1 MILRV
6 GIIVGLLFLVT
17 SSIIQNTIN
26 LAYGESTQGS
36 KDLVPAK
43 LSIRF
48 QLKIDQTAFIESE
61 NIRVTF
67 LNVTEDSRCPADVVC
82 VWEGQVTVLLNVMH
96 NEEDLGDFDLTIRG
110 GNEGK
115 AIKTFDGYPIQLMKV
130 DPYPFA
136 SQPRELTDYVA
147 TLLVSEL
154 ELEQNVSVAMKITKK
169 ITLLAIK
176 NAGDITVHSVKIK
189 ADNGNLNF
197 VKARGWSGE
206 QIDASTVMIKTDDR
220 PVTKGQIMV
229 VLLLFDDRQSGLE
242 WTAFDANASVVS
254 SGALIP

>member
-1 MILRV
+1 MIIRA
-6 GIIVGLLFLVT
+6 GIVIGVLFLIT
-17 SSIIQNTIN
+17 SSPVQNIVN
-26 LAYGESTQGS
+26 FVHAQSAQGTQ
-36 KDLVPAK
+36 DLTTELK
-43 LSIRF
+43 TDF
-48 QLKIDQTAFIESE
+48 QLKIGQTASIESK
-61 NIRVTF
+61 NIKLRF

-82 VWEGQVTVLLNVMH
+82 IWEGQVTVLVNVMRDDQ
-96 NEEDLGDFDLTIRG
+96 NLGDFDLTIRG
-110 GNEGK
+110 GDK
-115 AIKTFDGYPIQLMKV
+115 SLAIKTFDGYSVQLMKV

-136 SQPRELTDYVA
+136 SQPTEFTDYVA

-169 ITLLAIK
+169 ITLLAIR
-176 NAGDITVHSVKIK
+176 NAADISVYSAKIK

-220 PVTKGQIMV
+220 PVTKGRIMV